1 MRNSTFTSK
10 LARRAAATVC
20 VLSAA
25 ASQGADITFCYGDP
39 AEEYQ
44 VYGFNKKE
52 SYDVAIRI
60 ADASY
65 AGARVK
71 GFSVPMPAPTASIG
85 ALSGWMSS
93 ELKLD
98 NKVNAPDIAV
108 KEATLQDGML
118 SVTFDEPYEI
128 PAEGVYVGY
137 SFNIL
142 ELTDYTGYPVA
153 VYSVAAPSPDGL
165 YMHTSRSRLKW
176 KGMVETTGAVSAMRV
191 WLETQTGDYA
201 MTPVLPPL
209 SHAGLEEGLVR
220 ATFVNKGAVDASTIG
235 YTYKIGDMTVS
246 DSFSLADPIMGGG
259 SRRELELPLKEM
271 PEPGSYPFSLTVG
284 TINGEP
290 NGDNVNT
297 ATAEIEILPFIPV
310 TRPLVEEFTGL
321 GCAFCPR
328 GYVAMEQLRETYSDL
343 FVGMAYHAEAYE
355 SGCMVTMPGSE
366 FPVEVGSFPNGTLNR
381 EGLLDPGYFTEKWPA
396 FQTEFAPASVEVTLE
411 WADEDRTEL
420 RAGVVVR
427 FARPYEDCDYRLS
440 VALVADGLSNPKW
453 RQSNAYAGE
462 TNPYYSGP
470 WWDIFTK
477 GERSVSGL
485 TFNDV
490 VVYYKDVKGVEGS
503 LPSSMDYGGEAA
515 YECRVRKADILNIKG
530 EEFINDGASI
540 HAVGILLDAATGKV
554 LNCNK
559 SASLG
564 FITNSIGETPIQPG
578 VVRTEYYDLWGARVS
593 SPRDGIFV
601 AVETLSDGTVRHS
614 KVRR

>member
-1 MRNSTFTSK
+1 MCALT
-10 LARRAAATVC
+10 
-20 VLSAA
+20 AA
-25 ASQGADITFCYGDP
+25 ASMGADITFCYGDP
-39 AEEYQ
+39 EEGYH

-71 GFSVPMPAPTASIG
+71 GFSVPMPAPPS
-85 ALSGWMSS
+85 ALDAMSGWMSS
-93 ELKLD
+93 ELKLE
-98 NKVNAPDIAV
+98 NKVNVPDIAV

-142 ELTDYTGYPVA
+142 ELTDNTGYPVA
-153 VYSVAAPSPDGL
+153 VYSVADPDPDGL

-201 MTPVLPPL
+201 MTPVLPAL
-209 SHAGLEEGLVR
+209 SHAGIEEGVVR
-220 ATFVNKGAVDASTIG
+220 ATFVNKGDVDASTIG
-235 YTYKIGDMTVS
+235 YTYTIGDMTVS
-246 DSFSLADPIMGGG
+246 DSLPLAEPIMGGG
-259 SRRELELPLKEM
+259 SRREIEFPLKEM
-271 PEPGSYPFSLTVG
+271 PGPGSYPFSLTVE

-290 NGDNVNT
+290 NGDNVRT

-328 GYVAMEQLRETYSDL
+328 GYVAMEQLREAYGDL

-355 SGCMVTMPGSE
+355 SGCMVTMPGSD
-366 FPVEVGSFPNGTLNR
+366 FPMEVGGFPNGAINR
-381 EGLLDPGYFTEKWPA
+381 ESLLDPGYFTEKWPA
-396 FQTEFAPASVEVTLE
+396 YQTEFAPASVEATLE
-411 WADEDRTEL
+411 WADGEDAEL
-420 RAGVVVR
+420 KAVVNTR
-427 FARPYEDCDYRLS
+427 FARPYENCDYRLS

-453 RQSNAYAGE
+453 RQSNAYSGE

-477 GERSVSGL
+477 GERTVTGL
-485 TFNDV
+485 VFNDV
-490 VVYYKDVKGVEGS
+490 VAYYKDVRGVEGS
-503 LPSSMDYGGEAA
+503 LPASMDCGEEAS
-515 YECRVRKADILNIKG
+515 YECRIRKADILNIKG
-530 EEFINDGASI
+530 EEFINEGATI

-559 SASLG
+559 SASLS
-564 FITNSIGETPIQPG
+564 FTTTSIAETGTPSV
-578 VVRTEYYDLWGARVS
+578 VVRTEYYDLQGARVS

-614 KVRR
+614 KVIR